1 VNHAALARF
10 RRVAVEAFDLAL
22 ALPDVPDRLR
32 ELADWVDTM
41 PSCLRSDVT
50 KAPEMGGGSAK
61 REAVSKSVPEMKPA
75 SDFETESGKGNQ
87 GPSLR
92 FSPPRPA
99 VEKEEA
105 FTEDELP
112 TGEVERAKAAAGR
125 ADAPRLNAHGDRRG
139 MAGGRKARDFTGL
152 KLGTFVGVERVGSDR
167 NGSPLWFFRCAGCNE
182 TKTWSAAR
190 IAQGL
195 HGHKPP
201 PGKGH
206 ECPKA
211 PAIDAPK
218 PAPEPAANLDGEESG
233 PVSLTAEE
241 AELVRTG
248 AAVKMLSDG
257 TIEARPAVPLAT
269 AEELAAPPR
278 NPRLSGF
285 STLVGQRFGTWKVVD
300 RAGGALGMTY
310 WKCACT
316 KCGAS
321 KEVAALGAHGLRVR
335 PPACPSCR
343 LRGGKSEAPEE
354 GEEAAE

>member
-1 VNHAALARF
+1 LNDAALARF

-22 ALPDVPDRLR
+22 ALPDLPTRLR

-41 PSCLRSDVT
+41 PSCLRSGVT
-50 KAPEMGGGSAK
+50 KAPEVGSGSAK
-61 REAVSKSVPEMKPA
+61 REVE
-75 SDFETESGKGNQ
+75 SDVERFSREAAELAEALE
-87 GPSLR
+87 PSLHL
-92 FSPPRPA
+92 SPPRIA

-112 TGEVERAKAAAGR
+112 TGEVERAKAAAVS

-139 MAGGRKARDFTGL
+139 MVGGRKARDFTGV

-167 NGSPLWFFRCAGCNE
+167 NGSPLWFFRCEGCNE

-190 IAQGL
+190 IAQAL
-195 HGHKPP
+195 HGHKSP

-206 ECPKA
+206 ECPKP
-211 PAIDAPK
+211 PASEVPK
-218 PAPEPAANLDGEESG
+218 PAPEPAENLDGEESG

>member
-139 MAGGRKARDFTGL
+139 MAGGRKARDFTGV

-167 NGSPLWFFRCAGCNE
+167 NGSPLWFFRCEGCNE

-190 IAQGL
+190 IAQAL
-195 HGHKPP
+195 HGHKSP

-206 ECPKA
+206 ECPQA
-211 PAIDAPK
+211 SDAN
-218 PAPEPAANLDGEESG
+218 PAPITGDSQTARADLEPSNEDEKSE
-233 PVSLTAEE
+233 PV
-241 AELVRTG
+241 
-248 AAVKMLSDG
+248 
-257 TIEARPAVPLAT
+257 VPLAT
-269 AEELAAPPR
+269 AKELAAPPR

-285 STLVGQRFGTWKVVD
+285 STLVGQRFGTWKVVE
-300 RAGGALGMTY
+300 RGASGGVGMTY
-310 WKCACT
+310 WKCACI
-316 KCGAS
+316 KCGGR
-321 KEVAALGAHGLRVR
+321 KEVAALGARGLRNR
-335 PPACPSCR
+335 PPPCPRCR
-343 LRGGKSEAPEE
+343 LRGGKQREPDE